1 MPFQSCP
8 RVPSMKPKP
17 IHNYFDKIFVSIL
30 IFIFF
35 TYNLSRVNYG
45 LPFFLNLDET
55 RFLYSTLSYL
65 RFITGHYGF
74 GDPIIAPL
82 FSLILMLKSIFINEL
97 LINSLNIDEIITK
110 VYFNTEL
117 FIFYG
122 RVASLIAASF
132 SIFFLYLIFKKLKI
146 KFIIY
151 SVLLITFST
160 SLIIYHIGSY
170 YGKHIYYL
178 LLFLIQL
185 YFYLKYSIK
194 LKSLNFSAYIIFG
207 LLGALAWGISY
218 WPAFFSIYFIFI
230 LHFKKFKFKEIKFLI
245 TFFLIFLILGPVLGI
260 AVSDFPILK
269 FLATSEQLGALKPNI
284 FLENTIN
291 EILESFRMIFF
302 AEKNVLLL
310 IIFFPLYL
318 INKHSRFKEESLT
331 ILLVFF
337 YPIIL
342 LAISQ
347 KAFPQLR
354 YFVVNTSIILICVSI
369 IFNSLYKSKLKYLYF
384 IFLIS
389 NSYLIYSNIY
399 LNNKIDGIISN
410 HSFFEFN
417 ENIKNDKDKI
427 LYLVDLNFQE
437 TLRQNQ
443 LYLNMYDNDL
453 IKKSD
458 VYKNKISRII
468 NKIDKIKKTE
478 NIVID
483 NQNLK
488 EKITYFNYTH
498 HEINNLKLF
507 FETVNKDFDYVVIE
521 ETMPFYLTNRD
532 MHKKI
537 RKYVKDNF
545 IFEQIY
551 TKEKKIFLRSQTS
564 ILHYY
569 TNTINRFDYAENI
582 DNKNLDIIFGSNYSL
597 YRIN

>member
-1 MPFQSCP
+1 
-8 RVPSMKPKP
+8 MKLKP
-17 IHNYFDKIFVSIL
+17 IHNYLDKTFVTIL

-35 TYNLSRVNYG
+35 TYNLGRVYYG

-55 RFLYSTLSYL
+55 RFLYSTLSFL
-65 RFITGHYGF
+65 SFITGNYGF
-74 GDPIIAPL
+74 GDPIIAPF
-82 FSLILMLKSIFINEL
+82 FSLILILKSIFINEL
-97 LINSLNIDEIITK
+97 LINSLNIDEIISK

-122 RVASLIAASF
+122 RIASLIAATL

-160 SLIIYHIGSY
+160 SLIIYQIASY
-170 YGKHIYYL
+170 HGKHVYYL
-178 LLFLIQL
+178 LLFLLQF
-185 YFYLKYSIK
+185 YFYFKYSIK
-194 LKSLNFSAYIIFG
+194 LKSLNFSTYIIFG

-218 WPAFFSIYFIFI
+218 WPSLFSIYFILI
-230 LHFKKFKFKEIKFLI
+230 LHFKKFKFKEIKCLI
-245 TFFLIFLILGPVLGI
+245 TFFLIFLILGPVLGF
-260 AVSDFPILK
+260 VFSDVPILSYM
-269 FLATSEQLGALKPNI
+269 ATSEQLGTLELNI

-291 EILESFRMIFF
+291 DFLEGLKMIFY
-302 AEKNVLLL
+302 AEKNILLAT
-310 IIFFPLYL
+310 IFFPLYF
-318 INKHSRFKEESLT
+318 INKHSRFKEESLI
-331 ILLVFF
+331 ILVVFF
-337 YPIIL
+337 YPVIL

-354 YFVVNTSIILICVSI
+354 YFVGNTCIILIFVSI
-369 IFNSLYKSKLKYLYF
+369 IFNSFYRSKLKYLYF

-399 LNNKIDGIISN
+399 LNNKIDDIISK
-410 HSFFEFN
+410 HSFFVFN
-417 ENIKNDKDKI
+417 ENIKKDKDKV

-443 LYLNMYDNDL
+443 LYLSMYNNNL

-458 VYKNKISRII
+458 DYKLKISRIKNKI
-468 NKIDKIKKTE
+468 NKIKNTK
-478 NIVID
+478 NIIID
-483 NQNLK
+483 NQYLK
-488 EKITYFNYTH
+488 EKITYFNYSY
-498 HEINNLKLF
+498 HEITNLRLF
-507 FETVNKDFDYVVIE
+507 FKKINEDFDYVVIE
-521 ETMPFYLTNRD
+521 ETRPFYLTNDD

-564 ILHYY
+564 IIHYY

-582 DNKNLDIIFGSNYSL
+582 ENKNLDIVFGSNYSL
-597 YRIN
+597 YKIN